1 MKDYIKQKL
10 LQQIHVERW
19 NINANCNMHNGMNS
33 GKSDL

>member
-19 NINANCNMHNGMNS
+19 NINVNYNTHNGMNS
-33 GKSDL
+33 GKND